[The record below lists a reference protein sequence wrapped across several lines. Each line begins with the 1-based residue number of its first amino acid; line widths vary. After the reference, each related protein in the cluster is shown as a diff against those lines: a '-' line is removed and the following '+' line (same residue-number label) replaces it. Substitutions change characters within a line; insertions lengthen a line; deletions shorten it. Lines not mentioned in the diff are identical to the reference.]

1 MNLLV
6 VLLPLN
12 CGKAVK
18 HPVKKTFLMVCIFLK
33 ALGVPEDL
41 EIQVTCQSVGEIFV
55 VTKQIQLYMPL
66 SSYIR
71 YLHGEILFQLLSYA
85 VIFVMFEYINFT
97 LTRLRAERMLYEGLY
112 YHQICWQSLQQT
124 CFPINIL
131 SARGCKVLFWILR
144 LLDLS
149 IGQSPYLTDRMENLL
164 MRQRGELDGL
174 KR

>member
-55 VTKQIQLYMPL
+55 VTK
-66 SSYIR
+66 
-71 YLHGEILFQLLSYA
+71 
-85 VIFVMFEYINFT
+85 
-97 LTRLRAERMLYEGLY
+97 
-112 YHQICWQSLQQT
+112 
-124 CFPINIL
+124 
-131 SARGCKVLFWILR
+131 
-144 LLDLS
+144 
-149 IGQSPYLTDRMENLL
+149 
-164 MRQRGELDGL
+164 
-174 KR
+174 